1 MQALSGALR
10 RGVTGLLDAVLPPQC
25 LSCDEPVLE
34 QGALCPACF
43 GGLHL
48 IVAPMCR
55 VCGVP
60 FEHDGIGEG
69 GLCPACTA
77 RPPLFTRARAAFA
90 YNDAVARL
98 VLPLKHADRT
108 ELALPL
114 ARHMAAAGTALLDRA
129 ELLVPVPIHRR
140 RLLARR
146 YNQAALLA
154 MRLGR
159 IAGRP
164 VLPDALRR
172 VRPTPPLGS
181 LSAEARRAALAGA
194 VEALPRARPC
204 LEGRR
209 VLLVDD
215 VLTSGATAEACAAAL
230 LKAGAAGVEVLAAAR
245 VADPRLSD
253 RLASGKSV
261 P

>member
-25 LSCDEPVLE
+25 LSCDRPVLE
-34 QGALCPACF
+34 QGALCQDCF
-43 GGLHL
+43 GGLHA
-48 IVAPMCR
+48 IVAPMCLI
-55 VCGVP
+55 CGVP
-60 FEHDGIGEG
+60 FEHDGVGEG
-69 GLCPACTA
+69 GLCPACA
-77 RPPLFTRARAAFA
+77 AGPPLYARARAAFA

-108 ELALPL
+108 ELAGPL
-114 ARHMAAAGTALLDRA
+114 ARHMAVAGAALLEGA

-159 IAGRP
+159 LAGRP

-172 VRPTPPLGS
+172 ATPTPSLGR
-181 LSAEARRAALAGA
+181 LGAEARRAALAGA
-194 VEALPRARPC
+194 VEASPRALSR
-204 LEGRR
+204 LQGRR

-230 LKAGAAGVEVLAAAR
+230 LAAGVARVEVLAAAR
-245 VADPRLSD
+245 VADPRLSGT
-253 RLASGKSV
+253 RM